1 MSYRYAHTSLLV
13 DEWNEIAEVFDVA
26 KVIKVSLSTRKEIEE
41 LFTQRFSKY
50 YDCLHKV
57 KSLSDLY

>member
-26 KVIKVSLSTRKEIEE
+26 KVIKASLSTRKEIEE
-41 LFTQRFSKY
+41 LFTQHLSKY
-50 YDCLHKV
+50 YDCLHIV
-57 KSLSDLY
+57 KSLSDPH